1 MYNWELSKIKICL
14 WGKML
19 GKIEG
24 KNRRGWQ
31 RMRCL
36 DSTTHSTDMNL
47 SKVWEMV
54 KDREAW
60 HPTVHG
66 AAKSRTHLATEWRQ
80 WQQQQTSPGSSSVTR
95 KETWPSIPSALPAL
109 PGLNPSVLSFQM
121 DQLPSCL
128 PNTVSCLRHTARTC
142 QKKTNCSVFFR

>member
-66 AAKSRTHLATEWRQ
+66 AAKSDTLSNWMTTMTTTTNVSREQLSDKEGDLAVNPLSLTCL
-80 WQQQQTSPGSSSVTR
+80 
-95 KETWPSIPSALPAL
+95 TWPESLCFI
-109 PGLNPSVLSFQM
+109 
-121 DQLPSCL
+121 L
-128 PNTVSCLRHTARTC
+128 PNGPATLLPPKHGIMF
-142 QKKTNCSVFFR
+142 KTYSTNMSEENKLQCIF